1 MVLSNSIV
9 TSDSHKVN
17 VKIGDKM
24 FKKSL
29 VAIAMLLCAASN
41 AQEMANADI
50 TMQPAAGDVY
60 MLQGP
65 GGNIGVLATAK
76 GLLLVDDKFAP
87 LAEKIES
94 AMKGIKDNELKYVI
108 NTHYH
113 GDHTG
118 SNEFFSHKAPIF
130 AHENVRSR
138 LSSKADHHADSL
150 PVVTYKDGI
159 TIYLDNEEIQLTH
172 LPSGHTDGDTY
183 VYFKNA
189 NVLHTG
195 DLFFEVG
202 FPYVDLKSGGSV
214 KGYLA
219 SVNHMLNNTPD
230 DVVIIP
236 GHGKL
241 TNKTGL
247 RAFADMLAF
256 SIDKVTNALAA
267 GKSEQQIITEGIG
280 EKYQH
285 LSWAFITEEK
295 WLKTLVADLK

>member
-1 MVLSNSIV
+1 
-9 TSDSHKVN
+9 
-17 VKIGDKM
+17 M

-29 VAIAMLLCAASN
+29 VAVTLFFSVAAVSSVN
-41 AQEMANADI
+41 AQSMADSDI
-50 TMQPAAGDVY
+50 TVQQAAGDVY

-65 GGNIGVLATAK
+65 GGNIGVLATDK

-94 AMKGIKDNELKYVI
+94 AMKGLEDKELKYII
-108 NTHYH
+108 NTHFH

-118 SNEFFSHKAPIF
+118 SNQFFSHKAPIF

-138 LSSKADHHADSL
+138 LSSKADHSAESL

-159 TIYLDNEEIQLTH
+159 TIYLDNEEVQLTH
-172 LPSGHTDGDTY
+172 LPKGHTDGDTY
-183 VYFKNA
+183 VYFKKA

-202 FPYVDLKSGGSV
+202 FPFIDLKSGGSV

-219 SVNHMLNNTPD
+219 SAKHMLKNMPD

-241 TNKTGL
+241 TNKESL
-247 RAFADMLAF
+247 LAFAEMIAF
-256 SIDKVTNALAA
+256 SIDRVTLALAA
-267 GKSEQQIITEGIG
+267 GKSEQQILDEGIG
-280 EKYQH
+280 EKYKH

-295 WLKTLVADLK
+295 WLKTLIADLK

>member
-1 MVLSNSIV
+1 
-9 TSDSHKVN
+9 
-17 VKIGDKM
+17 M

-29 VAIAMLLCAASN
+29 MALTMMLSINVN
-41 AQEMANADI
+41 AQTMADANI
-50 TMQPAAGDVY
+50 TVQQAAGDVY
-60 MLQGP
+60 MLKGP
-65 GGNIGVLATAK
+65 GGNIGVLATDK

-87 LAEKIES
+87 LAEKIET
-94 AMKGIKDNELKYVI
+94 AMKGIEDKSLKYVV

-118 SNEFFSHKAPIF
+118 SNKFFSHKAPIF
-130 AHENVRSR
+130 AHENVRTR
-138 LSSKADHHADSL
+138 LSNKKDHHADSL
-150 PVVTYKDGI
+150 PVVTYKEGI
-159 TIYLDNEEIQLTH
+159 TIHLDNEEVQLTH

-214 KGYLA
+214 KGYLK
-219 SVNHMLNNTPD
+219 SVKHMLKHTPT

-241 TNKTGL
+241 TNKESL
-247 RAFADMLAF
+247 AAFANMIEF
-256 SIDKVTNALAA
+256 SINKVSKALAS
-267 GKSEQQIITEGIG
+267 GKSEAEIIADGIG

-295 WLKTLVADLK
+295 WLKTLIADLK

>member
-1 MVLSNSIV
+1 M
-9 TSDSHKVN
+9 
-17 VKIGDKM
+17 IGEIM
-24 FKKSL
+24 FKQT
-29 VAIAMLLCAASN
+29 LLLLTILLSVGVN
-41 AQEMANADI
+41 AQKMVDAEI
-50 TMQPAAGDVY
+50 TVQRAAGDIY

-65 GGNIGVLATAK
+65 GGNIGVLATDK

-94 AMKGIKDNELKYVI
+94 AMKNIENKELKYII

-118 SNEFFSHKAPIF
+118 SNQFFSHKAPIF
-130 AHENVRSR
+130 AHENVRTR
-138 LSSKADHHADSL
+138 LRTKTDHHSEGL

-159 TIYLDNEEIQLTH
+159 TIYLDNEEIQLSH
-172 LPSGHTDGDTY
+172 LPSAHTDGDTY

-195 DLFFEVG
+195 DLYFEVG

-219 SVNHMLNNTPD
+219 GVKHMLDHIPD
-230 DVVIIP
+230 DVTIIP

-241 TNKTGL
+241 TNKKNL
-247 RAFADMLAF
+247 ASFAEMLEF
-256 SIDKVTNALAA
+256 SINKVSNALNAGMSENEIIAA
-267 GKSEQQIITEGIG
+267 GIG
-280 EKYQH
+280 KKYQH
-285 LSWAFITEEK
+285 LSWSFITEEK
-295 WLKTLVADLK
+295 WLKTLVADLKWH

>member
-1 MVLSNSIV
+1 
-9 TSDSHKVN
+9 
-17 VKIGDKM
+17 M

-29 VAIAMLLCAASN
+29 VTITMLFSVVISVVMSVSTS
-41 AQEMANADI
+41 AQEMAEAEI
-50 TMQPAAGDVY
+50 TVQPAAGDVY

-65 GGNIGVLATAK
+65 GGNIGVLATDK

-94 AMKGIKDNELKYVI
+94 AMKGIEDKELKYVI
-108 NTHYH
+108 NTHFH

-138 LSSKADHHADSL
+138 LSSKAEHQADSL

-172 LPSGHTDGDTY
+172 LAKGHTDGDTY
-183 VYFKNA
+183 VYFKKA

-219 SVNHMLNNTPD
+219 AVKHMIKHTPD
-230 DVVIIP
+230 NVVIIP
-236 GHGKL
+236 GHGQL
-241 TNKTGL
+241 TDKKSL
-247 RAFADMLAF
+247 IAFAQMMEF
-256 SIDKVTNALAA
+256 SINKVSIALAA
-267 GKSEQQIITEGIG
+267 GKSEQQILTEGIG
-280 EKYQH
+280 EKYKH
-285 LSWAFITEEK
+285 LSWAFISEEK

>member
-1 MVLSNSIV
+1 
-9 TSDSHKVN
+9 
-17 VKIGDKM
+17 M

-29 VAIAMLLCAASN
+29 VALTMLLSVGAN
-41 AQEMANADI
+41 AQTIAEKEI
-50 TMQPAAGDVY
+50 TVQPAAGNVY

-65 GGNIGVLATAK
+65 GGNIGVLATNE

-87 LAEKIES
+87 LAEKIET
-94 AMKGIKDNELKYVI
+94 AMKGIEDKELKYVI

-118 SNEFFSHKAPIF
+118 SNQFFSHKAPIF

-138 LSSKADHHADSL
+138 LGSKADHNVESL

-159 TIYLDNEEIQLTH
+159 TIYLDKEEIQLSH
-172 LPSGHTDGDTY
+172 LPAGHTDGDTY
-183 VYFKNA
+183 VYFKKA

-219 SVNHMLNNTPD
+219 GVNHMLENTPD
-230 DVVIIP
+230 DVTIIP

-241 TNKTGL
+241 TDKKSL
-247 RAFADMLAF
+247 AAFAKMIEF
-256 SIDKVTNALAA
+256 SINKVSKALAA
-267 GKSEQQIITEGIG
+267 GQSESEIVAAGIG

-295 WLKTLVADLK
+295 WLKTLVTDLK

>member
-1 MVLSNSIV
+1 MFKRTFATITMLLSVAV
-9 TSDSHKVN
+9 TSSVH
-17 VKIGDKM
+17 
-24 FKKSL
+24 
-29 VAIAMLLCAASN
+29 
-41 AQEMANADI
+41 AQDMADANI
-50 TMQPAAGDVY
+50 TVQAAAGGVY

-65 GGNIGVLATAK
+65 GGNIGVLATEK

-87 LAEKIES
+87 LAEKIEI
-94 AMKGIKDNELKYVI
+94 AMKGIEDKALKYVI

-118 SNEFFSHKAPIF
+118 SNQFFSHKAPIF
-130 AHENVRSR
+130 AHENVRNR

-159 TIYLDNEEIQLTH
+159 TIYLDDEEVQLTH
-172 LPSGHTDGDTY
+172 LPKGHTDGDTY
-183 VYFKNA
+183 VYFKKA

-219 SVNHMLNNTPD
+219 NVRYMLKNTPD

-241 TNKTGL
+241 TDKKSL
-247 RAFADMLAF
+247 LAFADMMEF
-256 SIDKVTNALAA
+256 SINKVAAALAA
-267 GKSEQQIITEGIG
+267 GKSEQQILTEGIG

-295 WLKTLVADLK
+295 WLKTLLADLKS

>member
-1 MVLSNSIV
+1 
-9 TSDSHKVN
+9 
-17 VKIGDKM
+17 M

-29 VAIAMLLCAASN
+29 VAVTLFFSVAAVSSVN
-41 AQEMANADI
+41 AQSMADSDI
-50 TMQPAAGDVY
+50 TVQQAAGDVY
-60 MLQGP
+60 MLHGP
-65 GGNIGVLATAK
+65 GGNIGVLATDK

-94 AMKGIKDNELKYVI
+94 AMKELEDKELKYII
-108 NTHYH
+108 NTHFH

-118 SNEFFSHKAPIF
+118 SNQFFSHKAPIF

-138 LSSKADHHADSL
+138 LSSKADHSAESL

-159 TIYLDNEEIQLTH
+159 TIYLDNEEVQLTH
-172 LPSGHTDGDTY
+172 LPKGHTDGDTY
-183 VYFKNA
+183 VYFKKA

-202 FPYVDLKSGGSV
+202 FPFIDLKSGGSV

-219 SVNHMLNNTPD
+219 SAKHMLKNMPD
-230 DVVIIP
+230 DVVVIP

-241 TNKTGL
+241 TNKESL
-247 RAFADMLAF
+247 LAFAEMIAF
-256 SIDKVTNALAA
+256 SIDRVTLALAA
-267 GKSEQQIITEGIG
+267 GKSEQQILDEGIG
-280 EKYQH
+280 KKYKH

-295 WLKTLVADLK
+295 WLKTLIADLK

>member
-1 MVLSNSIV
+1 
-9 TSDSHKVN
+9 
-17 VKIGDKM
+17 M

-29 VAIAMLLCAASN
+29 VAITILLSAVVSASTS
-41 AQEMANADI
+41 AQEMAEAEI
-50 TMQPAAGDVY
+50 TVQPAAGNVY

-65 GGNIGVLATAK
+65 GGNIGVLATDK

-87 LAEKIES
+87 LAEKIEA
-94 AMKGIKDNELKYVI
+94 AMKGIEDKELKYVI
-108 NTHYH
+108 NTHFH

-118 SNEFFSHKAPIF
+118 SNKFFSHKAPIF
-130 AHENVRSR
+130 AHENVRNR
-138 LSSKADHHADSL
+138 LSNKTDHHTESL

-159 TIYLDNEEIQLTH
+159 TIYLDNEEVQLTH
-172 LPSGHTDGDTY
+172 LPKGHTDGDTY
-183 VYFKNA
+183 VYFKKA

-219 SVNHMLNNTPD
+219 GVKHMLKNTPD

-236 GHGKL
+236 GHGNL
-241 TNKTGL
+241 TDKKSL
-247 RAFADMLAF
+247 LAFAKMMEF
-256 SIDKVTNALAA
+256 SIHKVSTALAA
-267 GKSEQQIITEGIG
+267 GKSEQQILTDGIG
-280 EKYQH
+280 EKYKH

-295 WLKTLVADLK
+295 WLKTLVADLQ

>member
-1 MVLSNSIV
+1 
-9 TSDSHKVN
+9 
-17 VKIGDKM
+17 M
-24 FKKSL
+24 FKKYL
-29 VAIAMLLCAASN
+29 VALTFLWSISAYADKMAA
-41 AQEMANADI
+41 ANI
-50 TMQPAAGDVY
+50 TVQAAAGDIY

-65 GGNIGVLATAK
+65 GGNIGVLATEK

-87 LAEKIES
+87 LAEKIEA
-94 AMKGIKDNELKYVI
+94 AMKGIEDKALKYII

-118 SNEFFSHKAPIF
+118 SNAFFSHKAPIF
-130 AHENVRSR
+130 AHENVRNR
-138 LSSKADHHADSL
+138 LSSQGDHDENSL

-159 TIYLDNEEIQLTH
+159 TIHLANEEVQLKH
-172 LPSGHTDGDTY
+172 LPAGHTDGDTY

-202 FPYVDLKSGGSV
+202 FPYVDLNSGGSV

-219 SVNHMLNNTPD
+219 NVRHMLKHMPD
-230 DVVIIP
+230 NVVIIP

-241 TNKTGL
+241 TDKNSL
-247 RAFADMLAF
+247 LAFANMIAF
-256 SIDKVTNALAA
+256 SIEKVSSALAA
-267 GKSEQQIITEGIG
+267 GKSEQQILAEGIG

-295 WLKTLVADLK
+295 WLKTLVADLQ

>member
-1 MVLSNSIV
+1 
-9 TSDSHKVN
+9 
-17 VKIGDKM
+17 M

-29 VAIAMLLCAASN
+29 MTLVLFLGVSVTASVAAQDMADAKITVQRAS
-41 AQEMANADI
+41 
-50 TMQPAAGDVY
+50 GDVY

-65 GGNIGVLATAK
+65 GGNIGVLSTEK

-94 AMKGIKDNELKYVI
+94 AMKGIEDNELKYVI

-118 SNEFFSHKAPIF
+118 SNKFFSHKAPIF

-138 LSSKADHHADSL
+138 LSSKDEHSAESL

-159 TIYLDNEEIQLTH
+159 TIYLDNEEVQLTH
-172 LPSGHTDGDTY
+172 LPAGHTDGDTY
-183 VYFKNA
+183 VYFKSA

-219 SVNHMLNNTPD
+219 SVQHMLANTPD

-241 TNKTGL
+241 TDKKSL
-247 RAFADMLAF
+247 AAFAEMIAF
-256 SIDKVTNALAA
+256 SIDRVTLAVTE
-267 GKSEQQIITEGIG
+267 GKTEQQILSEGIG

-295 WLKTLVADLK
+295 WLKTLIADLK

>member
-1 MVLSNSIV
+1 MLR
-9 TSDSHKVN
+9 
-17 VKIGDKM
+17 
-24 FKKSL
+24 KSL
-29 VAIAMLLCAASN
+29 VTLALLLGVSAVASVAA
-41 AQEMANADI
+41 QDMADANI
-50 TMQPAAGDVY
+50 TVQPAAGDVY

-65 GGNIGVLATAK
+65 GGNIGVLATEK
-76 GLLLVDDKFAP
+76 GLLLVDDKFAS
-87 LAEKIES
+87 LAEKIEF
-94 AMKGIKDNELKYVI
+94 AMKGIEDNELKYVI

-118 SNEFFSHKAPIF
+118 SNQFFAHKAPIF
-130 AHENVRSR
+130 AHENVRNR
-138 LSSKADHHADSL
+138 LSSKAGLSAESL

-159 TIYLDNEEIQLTH
+159 TIYLDNEEVQLTH
-172 LPSGHTDGDTY
+172 LPAGHTDGDTY

-202 FPYVDLKSGGSV
+202 FPYVDLKSGGSI

-219 SVNHMLNNTPD
+219 SVRHMIANTPD

-241 TNKTGL
+241 TNKKRL
-247 RAFADMLAF
+247 VAFAEMMAY
-256 SIDKVTNALAA
+256 SIDKVSKALAA
-267 GKSEQQIITEGIG
+267 GKSEADIVAQGIG

-285 LSWAFITEEK
+285 LSWSFITEEK
-295 WLKTLVADLK
+295 WLKTLIADLK

>member
-1 MVLSNSIV
+1 
-9 TSDSHKVN
+9 
-17 VKIGDKM
+17 M

-29 VAIAMLLCAASN
+29 VAITILLSAVVSVSTS
-41 AQEMANADI
+41 AQEMAEAEI
-50 TMQPAAGDVY
+50 TVQAAAGNVY

-65 GGNIGVLATAK
+65 GGNIGILATDK

-87 LAEKIES
+87 LAEKIEA
-94 AMKGIKDNELKYVI
+94 AMKGIEDKELKYVI
-108 NTHYH
+108 NTHFH

-118 SNEFFSHKAPIF
+118 SNKFFSHKAPIF
-130 AHENVRSR
+130 AHENVRNR
-138 LSSKADHHADSL
+138 LSNKTDHDAESL

-159 TIYLDNEEIQLTH
+159 TIYLDNEEVQLTH
-172 LPSGHTDGDTY
+172 LPKGHTDGDTY
-183 VYFKNA
+183 VYFRKA

-219 SVNHMLNNTPD
+219 GVKHMLKNTPD

-236 GHGKL
+236 GHGNL
-241 TNKTGL
+241 TDKKSL
-247 RAFADMLAF
+247 LAFAEMMEF
-256 SIDKVTNALAA
+256 SINKVSTALAA
-267 GKSEQQIITEGIG
+267 GKSEQQILTDGIG
-280 EKYQH
+280 EKYKH

-295 WLKTLVADLK
+295 WLKTLVADLQ

>member
-1 MVLSNSIV
+1 
-9 TSDSHKVN
+9 
-17 VKIGDKM
+17 M
-24 FKKSL
+24 FKKIL
-29 VAIAMLLCAASN
+29 MALTLAISVSASADKMSE
-41 AQEMANADI
+41 AQI
-50 TMQPAAGDVY
+50 TVKQATGDVY

-65 GGNIGVLATAK
+65 GGNIGVLATDK

-87 LAEKIES
+87 LAEKIEA
-94 AMKGIKDNELKYVI
+94 AMKGIKDNELKYII

-118 SNEFFSHKAPIF
+118 SNSYFSHKAPIF
-130 AHENVRSR
+130 AHENVRNR
-138 LSSKADHHADSL
+138 LSSKTDHQVDSL
-150 PVVTYKDGI
+150 PVVTYKDGV
-159 TIYLDNEEIQLTH
+159 TIHLANEEVLLTH
-172 LPSGHTDGDTY
+172 LAKGHTDGDTY
-183 VYFKNA
+183 VYFKNSK
-189 NVLHTG
+189 VLHTG

-219 SVNHMLNNTPD
+219 NVRHMLNQMPD

-241 TNKTGL
+241 TDKKGL
-247 RAFADMLAF
+247 KAFADMIDF
-256 SIDKVTNALAA
+256 SIKKVSAALAA
-267 GKSEQQIITEGIG
+267 GKTEQQILAEGIG

-285 LSWAFITEEK
+285 LSWSFITEEK

>member
-1 MVLSNSIV
+1 
-9 TSDSHKVN
+9 
-17 VKIGDKM
+17 M

-29 VAIAMLLCAASN
+29 VAITILLSAVVSASTS
-41 AQEMANADI
+41 AQEMAEAEI
-50 TMQPAAGDVY
+50 TVQPAAGNVY

-65 GGNIGVLATAK
+65 GGNIGVLATDK

-87 LAEKIES
+87 LAEKIEA
-94 AMKGIKDNELKYVI
+94 AMKGIEDKELKYVI
-108 NTHYH
+108 NTHFH

-118 SNEFFSHKAPIF
+118 SNKFFSHKAPIF
-130 AHENVRSR
+130 AHENVRNR
-138 LSSKADHHADSL
+138 LSNKTDHQAESL

-159 TIYLDNEEIQLTH
+159 TIYLDNEEVQLTH
-172 LPSGHTDGDTY
+172 LPKGHTDGDTY
-183 VYFKNA
+183 VYFKKA

-219 SVNHMLNNTPD
+219 GVKHMLKNTPD

-236 GHGKL
+236 GHGNL
-241 TNKTGL
+241 TDKKSL
-247 RAFADMLAF
+247 LAFAEMMEF
-256 SIDKVTNALAA
+256 SIHKVSTALAA
-267 GKSEQQIITEGIG
+267 GKSEQQILTDGIG
-280 EKYQH
+280 EKYKH

-295 WLKTLVADLK
+295 WLKTLVADLQ

>member
-1 MVLSNSIV
+1 
-9 TSDSHKVN
+9 
-17 VKIGDKM
+17 M

-29 VAIAMLLCAASN
+29 VAVTLFFSVAAVSSVN
-41 AQEMANADI
+41 AQSMADSDI
-50 TMQPAAGDVY
+50 TVQQAAGDVY

-65 GGNIGVLATAK
+65 GGNIGVLATDK

-94 AMKGIKDNELKYVI
+94 AMKELEDKELKYII
-108 NTHYH
+108 NTHFH

-118 SNEFFSHKAPIF
+118 GNQFFSHKAPIF

-138 LSSKADHHADSL
+138 LSSKAEHSTDSL

-159 TIYLDNEEIQLTH
+159 TIYLDNEEVQLTH
-172 LPSGHTDGDTY
+172 LPKGHTDGDTY
-183 VYFKNA
+183 VYFKKA

-202 FPYVDLKSGGSV
+202 FPFIDLKSGGSV

-219 SVNHMLNNTPD
+219 SAKHMLKNTPD

-241 TNKTGL
+241 TNKKSL
-247 RAFADMLAF
+247 LAFAEMIAF
-256 SIDKVTNALAA
+256 SIDRVTLALAA
-267 GKSEQQIITEGIG
+267 GKSEEQILSEGIG
-280 EKYQH
+280 EKYKH

-295 WLKTLVADLK
+295 WLKTLIADLKS

>member
-1 MVLSNSIV
+1 
-9 TSDSHKVN
+9 
-17 VKIGDKM
+17 M

-29 VAIAMLLCAASN
+29 VAITILLSAVVSASTS
-41 AQEMANADI
+41 AQEMAEAEI
-50 TMQPAAGDVY
+50 TVQPAAGNVY

-65 GGNIGVLATAK
+65 GGNIGVLATDK

-87 LAEKIES
+87 LAEKIEA
-94 AMKGIKDNELKYVI
+94 AMKGIEDKELKYVI
-108 NTHYH
+108 NTHFH

-118 SNEFFSHKAPIF
+118 SNKFFSHKAPIF
-130 AHENVRSR
+130 AHENVRNR
-138 LSSKADHHADSL
+138 LSNKTDHQAESL

-159 TIYLDNEEIQLTH
+159 TIYLDNEEVQLTH
-172 LPSGHTDGDTY
+172 LPKGHTDGDTY
-183 VYFKNA
+183 VYFKKA

-219 SVNHMLNNTPD
+219 GVKHMLKNTPD

-236 GHGKL
+236 GHGNL
-241 TNKTGL
+241 TDKKSL
-247 RAFADMLAF
+247 LAFAKMMEF
-256 SIDKVTNALAA
+256 SIHKVSTALAA
-267 GKSEQQIITEGIG
+267 GKSEQQILTDGIG
-280 EKYQH
+280 EKYKH

-295 WLKTLVADLK
+295 WLKTLVADLQ

>member
-1 MVLSNSIV
+1 
-9 TSDSHKVN
+9 
-17 VKIGDKM
+17 M

-29 VAIAMLLCAASN
+29 VAITILLSAVVSVSTS
-41 AQEMANADI
+41 AQEMAEAEI
-50 TMQPAAGDVY
+50 TVQPAAGNVY

-65 GGNIGVLATAK
+65 GGNIGVLATDK

-87 LAEKIES
+87 LAEKIEA
-94 AMKGIKDNELKYVI
+94 AMKGIEDKELKYVI
-108 NTHYH
+108 NTHFH

-118 SNEFFSHKAPIF
+118 SNKFFSHKAPIF
-130 AHENVRSR
+130 AHENVRNR
-138 LSSKADHHADSL
+138 LSNKTDHHTESL

-159 TIYLDNEEIQLTH
+159 TIYLDNEEVQLTH
-172 LPSGHTDGDTY
+172 LPKGHTDGDTY
-183 VYFKNA
+183 VYFRKA

-219 SVNHMLNNTPD
+219 GVKHMLKNTPD

-236 GHGKL
+236 GHGNL
-241 TNKTGL
+241 TDKKSL
-247 RAFADMLAF
+247 LAFAEMMEF
-256 SIDKVTNALAA
+256 SINKVSTALAA
-267 GKSEQQIITEGIG
+267 GKSEQQILTDGIG
-280 EKYQH
+280 EKYKH

-295 WLKTLVADLK
+295 WLKTLVADLQ